1 MTIQNPIA
9 DSLPPM
15 NETDL
20 RDMLDD
26 GPRSGN
32 FNPTD
37 EVVQDLLARIHND
50 MGDRNPEWSS
60 DEDGLSPADAQALQ
74 NHLDAE

>member
-1 MTIQNPIA
+1 MTVQNPIVGN
-9 DSLPPM
+9 LPPM

-26 GPRSGN
+26 GPRAGN

-37 EVVQDLLARIHND
+37 EVVEEILAQIQND
-50 MGDRNPEWSS
+50 
-60 DEDGLSPADAQALQ
+60 
-74 NHLDAE
+74 DAE

>member
-1 MTIQNPIA
+1 MTIQNPIV

-26 GPRSGN
+26 VPRSGN

-37 EVVQDLLARIHND
+37 EVVEELLAQIQND
-50 MGDRNPEWSS
+50 
-60 DEDGLSPADAQALQ
+60 DGLSPADAQALQ

>member
-1 MTIQNPIA
+1 MTVQNPIVDA
-9 DSLPPM
+9 LPPM

-26 GPRSGN
+26 GPRAGN

-37 EVVQDLLARIHND
+37 EVVEEILAQIQND
-50 MGDRNPEWSS
+50 
-60 DEDGLSPADAQALQ
+60 
-74 NHLDAE
+74 DAE

>member
-1 MTIQNPIA
+1 MTVQNPIV

-26 GPRSGN
+26 GPRAGN

-37 EVVQDLLARIHND
+37 EVVEQLIAQIQND
-50 MGDRNPEWSS
+50 
-60 DEDGLSPADAQALQ
+60 
-74 NHLDAE
+74 DAE

>member
-1 MTIQNPIA
+1 MTVQNPIA
-9 DSLPPM
+9 DSLAPM

-26 GPRSGN
+26 GPRAGN
-32 FNPTD
+32 FNPTP
-37 EVVQDLLARIHND
+37 EVVGELLAQIQND

-60 DEDGLSPADAQALQ
+60 DDGLSPADAQALQ
-74 NHLDAE
+74 NHLDTE

>member
-1 MTIQNPIA
+1 MTVQNPIV

-37 EVVQDLLARIHND
+37 EVVEELFAQIQND
-50 MGDRNPEWSS
+50 
-60 DEDGLSPADAQALQ
+60 
-74 NHLDAE
+74 DAE